1 MRRRHHSV
9 STAESPE
16 GASSPSSACSRS
28 ALSSTNTPWESAHCC
43 SSASKAVAAASSM
56 GHGSP
61 VQGPGTGGLGLGG
74 LQRRDGA
81 GRDLGRSAPAPAA
94 PCRCA
99 GKGRHRG
106 GAAAASRTTGERSG
120 RSAPRIQC
128 RPCRTAAGDR
138 PRGTGPARPAR
149 PAAAQAHR
157 AARSA
162 PACPARRR
170 PRHHWQRGWPAL
182 RGRDRA
188 RTPRR
193 MAAPCPWAAGQ
204 RPRWPRRRA
213 ENRWPFQGP
222 QGRAMGMESMR
233 GAVETDGTCGAGARL
248 MGKVVAKAATSP
260 AEAMAAGTTSLSMG
274 IWPGGGCLRNDA
286 GAGLPPAGS
295 AMGMVVAS
303 AACLPRHHC
312 WDIWASISSI
322 FLSVTA
328 RSPEDLELSRLLRN
342 CEPCAAGP
350 GTPTPT
356 DALPGREACCNS
368 AWRRRR
374 SWSNSRLRTK
384 SLRRLRSI
392 ISLSACLL
400 YWLSWSA
407 SRPSRSDH

>member
-1 MRRRHHSV
+1 
-9 STAESPE
+9 
-16 GASSPSSACSRS
+16 
-28 ALSSTNTPWESAHCC
+28 
-43 SSASKAVAAASSM
+43 
-56 GHGSP
+56 
-61 VQGPGTGGLGLGG
+61 
-74 LQRRDGA
+74 
-81 GRDLGRSAPAPAA
+81 
-94 PCRCA
+94 
-99 GKGRHRG
+99 
-106 GAAAASRTTGERSG
+106 
-120 RSAPRIQC
+120 
-128 RPCRTAAGDR
+128 
-138 PRGTGPARPAR
+138 
-149 PAAAQAHR
+149 
-157 AARSA
+157 
-162 PACPARRR
+162 
-170 PRHHWQRGWPAL
+170 
-182 RGRDRA
+182 
-188 RTPRR
+188 
-193 MAAPCPWAAGQ
+193 
-204 RPRWPRRRA
+204 
-213 ENRWPFQGP
+213 
-222 QGRAMGMESMR
+222 MGMESMR

-407 SRPSRSDH
+407 SRPSRSDQLTVGWRTKRTTLDNNPPDLLLSSFAMANQISTTVPKAVAATQSPYIFCLSSRRCWASSDSVAVGRASRRPTPMGSPVSSQ